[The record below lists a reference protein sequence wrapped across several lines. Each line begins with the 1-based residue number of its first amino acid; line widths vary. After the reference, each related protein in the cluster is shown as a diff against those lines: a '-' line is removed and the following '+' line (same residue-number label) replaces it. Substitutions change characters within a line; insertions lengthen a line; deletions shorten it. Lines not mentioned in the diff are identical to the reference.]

1 MPNNIYLGGARV
13 VVSLDTAGYAAGVR
27 QTNAQNARL
36 VGGFTGIHRSVGSA
50 NATLAQFGTSL
61 RSTLIAT
68 AAYAAGIGLIRSVTR
83 GTVSDFLAWETALV
97 RVQKTTNL
105 TDVETARLSDSFE
118 RLLTTTSALG
128 RPLPITSR
136 SLSQIAEVAGQMRI
150 VGVPAI
156 REFTEQVALL
166 ELTSDLAGTEAANAL
181 GLIVSNTDATVGSVD
196 KVVAA
201 LTALGNRFRGG
212 ERDILLIAEDI
223 ARSTAEFNLSSQAI
237 LSFSAVFAQ
246 AGARAEKTGT
256 VFQRSIRALVNAA
269 SEAASGEFGKLAA
282 VADAAG
288 VSIEHLQTLIQERNF
303 PQSLRVLADALNN
316 LPDIA
321 GATSGTRGGL
331 LTTLFGGETPPVRIA
346 EILGVLAENVDQV
359 DRAFATSTE
368 QFEDA
373 FAALEEAGRFAEAN
387 ALRLLVVRNQLEA
400 QSRVIGEGLT
410 SVVVPLAE
418 NFKALE
424 VAALAVAVAFVAGFG
439 RRRIE
444 AFQSTSRGLR
454 DTVAA
459 AKASEQAALRSHTAI
474 LGANNARLAS
484 EQRLTAAEAQR
495 TALLQRRAQ
504 TELTVR
510 ASIGNAQAAEA
521 ARSLELSALNQQIAR
536 QERVI
541 GAERR
546 IIAQQSIA
554 ADAQR
559 VASLKAV
566 SVASGSAAAAQ
577 AAYNTQVAIGARIV
591 RAATATFAFFGGWPG
606 IILAGLIALPFAFRI
621 FRKDVEETVDVVDG
635 LVDQLDAL
643 TAARRKAGD
652 ALTDEG
658 RLRADAAA
666 QLEEQLSL
674 RNRLQSERSA
684 LVESIRTASS
694 GFSGSV
700 SVITLLRRNLRE
712 LQDEYD
718 GVVSGIRR
726 LRDSL
731 SAASTVQITAA
742 DDADTL
748 GERFEALALTLESP
762 ATRVRQ
768 FVENLQRSTRLL
780 TAQARFEGGI
790 AGRSEFDQQLAL
802 TIQERQNEL
811 AAERL
816 RLEDALAE
824 RVRMVSAG
832 SGNIATLRQ
841 QLTGVDAS
849 SKAAQEINQQI
860 ETALDQQ
867 VRLLADQVLAQ
878 RFVSEGQQT
887 LLLSAE
893 QILEFEQ
900 QITAER
906 QSQADQVI
914 RQPRERQFPDFQ
926 AEAVRAQ
933 DFLRDFQLRVLD
945 LQRTIAQESVLGA
958 VAPGDQ
964 RSTERARLEILNR
977 FANER
982 RASVLALNDALREQM
997 ITERQLALASAELR
1011 MASGDEQDVAALR
1024 GRVQALQGQA
1034 VANESLVVTTRAY
1047 TEELAKQ
1054 QPDVERLAE
1063 LYGQL
1068 TAEQLEAA
1076 RQTAVSEDLFRA
1088 ATELAESGVRALE
1101 DALVQLSR
1109 EGRIS
1114 FGKLA
1119 QSIIEDL
1126 VRILVRA
1133 TITTRALR
1141 ALGVGPEGGLTQ
1153 GGFLGNL
1160 LGGGAPASEGHS
1172 GGLIGQLPRRTRGAL
1187 SADERVVVVRMG
1199 EELLTRGDPRHRYNL
1214 GALRR
1219 FHEGGVVGGQ
1229 AGSAG
1234 SGAMNV
1240 SVRLVNEGRTE
1251 LELEEP
1257 ASVSISGD
1265 DIVVSAI
1272 IRDATRRG
1280 PGTQALSAALTSM
1293 RRR

>member
-36 VGGFTGIHRSVGSA
+36 VGGFTGINRSVGGA

-68 AAYAAGIGLIRSVTR
+68 AAYAAGIGLLRNVTR
-83 GTVSDFLAWETALV
+83 GTVGDFLDWETALV

-105 TDVETARLSDSFE
+105 TDMETARLSDSFE

-181 GLIVSNTDATVGSVD
+181 GLIVANTDATVGSVD

-237 LSFSAVFAQ
+237 LSFSAVFSQ

-288 VSIEHLQTLIQERNF
+288 VSIEALQTLIQERNF
-303 PQSLRVLADALNN
+303 PQSLRVLAAALNS

-321 GATSGTRGGL
+321 GATAGTRGGL

-346 EILGVLAENVDQV
+346 EVLGVLAENVDQV

-400 QSRVIGEGLT
+400 QSRVVGERLT
-410 SVVVPLAE
+410 SIIVPLAE
-418 NFKALE
+418 NFKTLE
-424 VAALAVAVAFVAGFG
+424 VAATTVAVAFTAGFG

-444 AFQSTSRGLR
+444 AFQGTSRALR
-454 DTVAA
+454 DNVTAT
-459 AKASEQAALRSHTAI
+459 KATEQAALRSHTAI
-474 LGANNARLAS
+474 IGSDNARLAS
-484 EQRLTAAEAQR
+484 EQRIAAAEAR
-495 TALLQRRAQ
+495 RIALLQRRAQ
-504 TELTVR
+504 AELTVR
-510 ASIGNAQAAEA
+510 ASIGNAQSAEA

-546 IIAQQSIA
+546 IIAQTAIA
-554 ADAQR
+554 TDAQR
-559 VASLKAV
+559 VVSLKAL
-566 SVASGSAAAAQ
+566 SVATGSAASAQ

-591 RAATATFAFFGGWPG
+591 RAATATFTFFGGWPG
-606 IILAGLIALPFAFRI
+606 IILAGLVALPLAFSL
-621 FRKDVEETVDVVDG
+621 FRKDVDETVDVVDD
-635 LVDQLDAL
+635 LVEKLDAL
-643 TAARRKAGD
+643 TASRRRAD
-652 ALTDEG
+652 DTLTDEG
-658 RLRADAAA
+658 RLRADAEA
-666 QLEEQLSL
+666 QLEGQLRL
-674 RNRLQSERSA
+674 RNRLQSERSGLRGRISATQDPVLGGRGDVVAIRSLAA
-684 LVESIRTASS
+684 LQER
-694 GFSGSV
+694 
-700 SVITLLRRNLRE
+700 L
-712 LQDEYD
+712 D
-718 GVVSGIRR
+718 GVVSGIVR
-726 LRDSL
+726 LRESL
-731 SAASTVQITAA
+731 SAASTVQIKAA
-742 DDADTL
+742 DDTDTL

-762 ATRVRQ
+762 VARVRQ

-780 TAQARFEGGI
+780 TEQARFEGGI
-790 AGRSEFDQQLAL
+790 AGQIEFDQQLAIA
-802 TIQERQNEL
+802 IQERQNEL

-816 RLEDALAE
+816 RLEDDLAE
-824 RVRMVSAG
+824 RVRMVGAG
-832 SGNIATLRQ
+832 ADNIAILRQ

-867 VRLLADQVLAQ
+867 IRLLGDQVVAQ
-878 RFVSEGQQT
+878 GFVNEGQQT
-887 LLLSAE
+887 LVLSAE
-893 QILEFEQ
+893 QRLELEQ

-906 QSQADQVI
+906 QAQAEQVI

-926 AEAVRAQ
+926 AEALRAQ

-945 LQRTIAQESVLGA
+945 LQRTIAQESMIGA

-964 RSTERARLEILNR
+964 RATERARLEILNR
-977 FANER
+977 FADER
-982 RASVLALNDALREQM
+982 RASVLALNDALREQSR
-997 ITERQLALASAELR
+997 TERQLAQAEDELR
-1011 MASGDEQDVAALR
+1011 TAAGGEQDVAALR

-1034 VANESLVVTTRAY
+1034 AATDSLVVITRAY
-1047 TEELAKQ
+1047 AEELAKQ

-1068 TAEQLEAA
+1068 TAAQLEAA

-1114 FGKLA
+1114 FGELA

-1141 ALGVGPEGGLTQ
+1141 ALGVGPEGGLTP
-1153 GGFLGNL
+1153 GGFLGNR
-1160 LGGGAPASEGHS
+1160 LGGGASTSEGHS

-1187 SADERVVVVRMG
+1187 SADERVVVVRTG

-1214 GALRR
+1214 GAMRR

-1234 SGAMNV
+1234 AGAMNV
-1240 SVRLVNEGRTE
+1240 SVRLVNESRTD

-1257 ASVSISGD
+1257 ASVAISGD

>member
-410 SVVVPLAE
+410 SVIVPLAE
-418 NFKALE
+418 NFKTLE
-424 VAALAVAVAFVAGFG
+424 VAALAVGVAFAAGFG

-554 ADAQR
+554 TDAQR

-591 RAATATFAFFGGWPG
+591 RAATATFTFFGGWPG

-658 RLRADAAA
+658 RLRADAAT
-666 QLEEQLSL
+666 QLEDQRRL

-684 LVESIRTASS
+684 LRERIRADEALGRGQT
-694 GFSGSV
+694 GSV
-700 SVITLLRRNLRE
+700 VARRNLRK
-712 LQDEYD
+712 LQEEYD

-726 LRDSL
+726 LSASL
-731 SAASTVQITAA
+731 SAASTVQIKAA
-742 DDADTL
+742 DDTDTL

-997 ITERQLALASAELR
+997 ITERQLARAEDELR
-1011 MASGDEQDVAALR
+1011 TAAGGEQDVAALR

-1034 VANESLVVTTRAY
+1034 AATDSLVVTTRAY
-1047 TEELAKQ
+1047 AEELAKQ

-1141 ALGVGPEGGLTQ
+1141 ALGVGPEGGLTP

-1240 SVRLVNEGRTE
+1240 SVRLVNESRTE

>member
-1 MPNNIYLGGARV
+1 M
-13 VVSLDTAGYAAGVR
+13 
-27 QTNAQNARL
+27 
-36 VGGFTGIHRSVGSA
+36 
-50 NATLAQFGTSL
+50 
-61 RSTLIAT
+61 
-68 AAYAAGIGLIRSVTR
+68 TR
-83 GTVSDFLAWETALV
+83 
-97 RVQKTTNL
+97 
-105 TDVETARLSDSFE
+105 
-118 RLLTTTSALG
+118 
-128 RPLPITSR
+128 
-136 SLSQIAEVAGQMRI
+136 
-150 VGVPAI
+150 
-156 REFTEQVALL
+156 
-166 ELTSDLAGTEAANAL
+166 
-181 GLIVSNTDATVGSVD
+181 
-196 KVVAA
+196 VVAA

-288 VSIEHLQTLIQERNF
+288 VSIEALQTLIQERNF
-303 PQSLRVLADALNN
+303 PQSLRVLADALNS

-321 GATSGTRGGL
+321 GATAGTRGGL

-346 EILGVLAENVDQV
+346 EVLGVLAENVDQV

-400 QSRVIGEGLT
+400 QSRVVGERLT
-410 SVVVPLAE
+410 SIIVPLSE
-418 NFKALE
+418 NFKVLE
-424 VAALAVAVAFVAGFG
+424 VAAAAVAVAFVAGFG

-444 AFQSTSRGLR
+444 AFQGTTKALR
-454 DTVAA
+454 DNVTAT
-459 AKASEQAALRSHTAI
+459 KATEQAALRSHTAI
-474 LGANNARLAS
+474 IGSDNARLAS
-484 EQRLTAAEAQR
+484 EQRIAAAEAQR
-495 TALLQRRAQ
+495 IALIQRRAQ
-504 TELTVR
+504 AELTVR

-521 ARSLELSALNQQIAR
+521 ARALELSALNQQIAR

-546 IIAQQSIA
+546 IIAQTA
-554 ADAQR
+554 VVTDAQR

-566 SVASGSAAAAQ
+566 SVATGSAAAAQ
-577 AAYNTQVAIGARIV
+577 AGYNAQVAIGARIV
-591 RAATATFAFFGGWPG
+591 RAATATFTFFGGWPG
-606 IILAGLIALPFAFRI
+606 IILAGLVALPFAFRL
-621 FRKDVEETVDVVDG
+621 FRKDVEETENVVDSLIG
-635 LVDQLDAL
+635 QLDSL
-643 TAARRKAGD
+643 TAARSRSAD
-652 ALTDEG
+652 TLTDEG
-658 RLRADAAA
+658 RLRADAEAHLGA
-666 QLEEQLSL
+666 QRREL
-674 RNRLQSERSA
+674 RRLQLERSA
-684 LVESIRTASS
+684 LL
-694 GFSGSV
+694 GQQQQ
-700 SVITLLRRNLRE
+700 LLRVPDFSRGGGTSGAVLILARE
-712 LQDEYD
+712 LDKLQDEMA
-718 GVVSGIRR
+718 GVLSDVERVT
-726 LRDSL
+726 DSL
-731 SAASTVQITAA
+731 SAASTAQIKAA

-748 GERFEALALTLESP
+748 GGRFEALALTLESP
-762 ATRVRQ
+762 VARVRQ

-780 TAQARFEGGI
+780 AEQARFEGEI
-790 AGRSEFDQQLAL
+790 AGGSEFDQQLAVA
-802 TIQERQNEL
+802 IQERQNEL

-816 RLEDALAE
+816 RLEDDLAE
-824 RVRMVSAG
+824 RVRMVGAG
-832 SGNIATLRQ
+832 NRNVAILQQ
-841 QLTGVDAS
+841 QLAGVDAS

-867 VRLLADQVLAQ
+867 IRLLADQALAQ
-878 RFVSEGQQT
+878 RFVSEGQKT
-887 LLLSAE
+887 LVLSAE
-893 QILEFEQ
+893 QTLDLEQ

-906 QSQADQVI
+906 QAQAEQVI

-926 AEAVRAQ
+926 AEALRAQ

-945 LQRTIAQESVLGA
+945 LQRTIAQESLIGA

-964 RSTERARLEILNR
+964 RATERSRLEILNR
-977 FANER
+977 FADER
-982 RASVLALNDALREQM
+982 RASVFSLNDALSEQSR
-997 ITERQLALASAELR
+997 TVRQLAQAEDELR
-1011 MASGDEQDVAALR
+1011 AAAGGEQDVAALR
-1024 GRVQALQGQA
+1024 GRVQALRGQA
-1034 VANESLVVTTRAY
+1034 AATDSLVVTTRAY
-1047 TEELAKQ
+1047 AEELARQ

-1114 FGKLA
+1114 FGELA

-1141 ALGVGPEGGLTQ
+1141 ALGVGPEGGLTP

-1229 AGSAG
+1229 AGGAA
-1234 SGAMNV
+1234 GAMNV

-1251 LELEEP
+1251 LALEEP
-1257 ASVSISGD
+1257 ASVAISGD

>member
-546 IIAQQSIA
+546 IISQQAIA
-554 ADAQR
+554 TDAQR

-591 RAATATFAFFGGWPG
+591 RAATATFTFFGGWPG

-658 RLRADAAA
+658 RLRADAAT
-666 QLEEQLSL
+666 QLEDQRRL

-684 LVESIRTASS
+684 LRERIRADEALGRGQT
-694 GFSGSV
+694 GSV
-700 SVITLLRRNLRE
+700 VARRNLRK
-712 LQDEYD
+712 LQEEYD

-726 LRDSL
+726 LSDSL
-731 SAASTVQITAA
+731 SAASTVQIKAA

-926 AEAVRAQ
+926 AEARRAQ

-1172 GGLIGQLPRRTRGAL
+1172 GGLIGQLPRRTRGSL